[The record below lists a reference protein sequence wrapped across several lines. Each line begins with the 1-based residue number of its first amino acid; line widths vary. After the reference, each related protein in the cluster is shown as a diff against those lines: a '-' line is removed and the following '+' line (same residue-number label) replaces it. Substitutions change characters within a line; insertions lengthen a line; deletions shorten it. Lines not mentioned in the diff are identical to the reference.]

1 MKKKA
6 LFLLVPL
13 MSVTLSGCAE
23 GIKYQEH
30 LDDYVRAMK
39 YHENFNILQLTDIHW
54 NANTSTLSSKQY
66 LSKTLAEADA
76 DTVVSLAADHAGKE
90 DDSTRE
96 YKMMD
101 GLIVF
106 LQRENALQGWTAEYQ
121 KINKEGAKRKKGK
134 AIDITIVY
142 GPKRVDPVNKR
153 ENYRN
158 NPLGEEN
165 QKIEDE

>member
-1 MKKKA
+1 M
-6 LFLLVPL
+6 
-13 MSVTLSGCAE
+13 
-23 GIKYQEH
+23 
-30 LDDYVRAMK
+30 DDRDRVFGM
-39 YHENFNILQLTDIHW
+39 
-54 NANTSTLSSKQY
+54 
-66 LSKTLAEADA
+66 
-76 DTVVSLAADHAGKE
+76 DHAGKE

-121 KINKEGAKRKKGK
+121 KINKEGDKGEESQRV
-134 AIDITIVY
+134 DITIEY
-142 GPKRVDPVNKR
+142 RPKWIESVNKR